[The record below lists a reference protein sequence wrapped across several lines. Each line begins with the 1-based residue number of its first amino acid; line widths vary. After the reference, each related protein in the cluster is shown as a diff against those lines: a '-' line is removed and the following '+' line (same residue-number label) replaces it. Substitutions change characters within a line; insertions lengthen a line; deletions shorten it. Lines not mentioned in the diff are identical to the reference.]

1 VKTIHSKRH
10 KRLVELIVAL
20 RKQAGI
26 RQTQLAKKLK
36 RSQTWIARLE
46 SGERRI
52 DVIELIEI
60 AEACNGLI
68 KQLDANTIKA
78 LVEQS
83 ELPNADALK
92 FDAPAIV
99 AAIQQSKK

>member
-1 VKTIHSKRH
+1 MKSIHNKRH
-10 KRLVELIVAL
+10 KQLVELILAE

-26 RQTQLAKKLK
+26 RQVQLAKKLK

-52 DVIELIEI
+52 DVIELID
-60 AEACNGLI
+60 L
-68 KQLDANTIKA
+68 
-78 LVEQS
+78 
-83 ELPNADALK
+83 ADAIG

-99 AAIQQSKK
+99 AAVQQGKK